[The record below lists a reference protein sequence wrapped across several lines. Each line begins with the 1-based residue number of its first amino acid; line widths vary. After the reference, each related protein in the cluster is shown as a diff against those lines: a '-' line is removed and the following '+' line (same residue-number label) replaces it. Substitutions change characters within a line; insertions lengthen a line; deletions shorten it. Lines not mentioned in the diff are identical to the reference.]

1 MNLICFESE
10 SKMTEHFVDTSPL
23 LRQKKLSPTQKSLL
37 VLILHEYCTN
47 GNSLELG
54 QEQRAE
60 IAKKLNARLITVEQY
75 IRTFVKYELF
85 FKEGGSYLLNRSY
98 FGIEDWQE
106 KSIIRFE
113 QHMSFDFKN
122 LQLVTHDPQVSLS

>member
-10 SKMTEHFVDTSPL
+10 GKMIEHFVDTSPL

-37 VLILHEYCTN
+37 VLILHDYCSD
-47 GNSLELG
+47 GNTLSLS
-54 QEQRAE
+54 QDDRAE
-60 IAKKLNARLITVEQY
+60 IALKLDAKLVTVEQY

-85 FKEGGSYLLNRSY
+85 FKEGGVYLLNRSY
-98 FGIEDWQE
+98 FGIEDWRE
-106 KSIIRFE
+106 KSIIKFE
-113 QHMSFDFKN
+113 QHTCFDFKN